1 MTTNSAIN
9 LSATAEL
16 PPLNHPWNKCI
27 TVGRGYELLRADLR
41 EHLLVL
47 QKEFGYKHIRFHATF
62 HDDVAVVHRGSDNSL
77 VYRWTQLDK
86 IYDFLVDAGFAPIM
100 EINPMPAALASGDQT
115 MCWYKANVTPPKSYA
130 QWEHFLR
137 AFLIHFAE
145 RYGIAR
151 LRNWYFEVWNE
162 PNLRNIF
169 WSGSQQ
175 EYFQLYASCAKVIKE
190 LDTELRV
197 GGPAGAGDG
206 WNLDLA
212 RYCRENSVPLDFISY
227 HVYPVFETECKETL
241 DANISTALP
250 AGMNMV
256 AHLKTA
262 KKNLAAEGFGDLPI
276 FITEWN
282 TQSQD
287 QEKQI
292 KWSGNESVSTLFA
305 GAAVCHFA
313 TASDEDVDIFGWW
326 VASDVFEEGGP
337 QVEPYGRGF
346 QYYGML
352 TVDGVPKS
360 SYHAFSFLNRMRGP
374 RYDVAVDNQVSPLQ
388 NLLVT
393 DERVATRCL
402 IWNCVFPFEDERT
415 WEGTLELPVPAIM
428 ASEHQ
433 LRVVIH
439 KVAKGWGS
447 AYEFWQEMGSPA
459 NLTRA
464 EQEALAARSLP
475 AVSAAMHKVVHGK
488 IALDFKLL
496 PNEFAFIEIG
506 GAPAGNVAI
515 STKDQDELNVQL
527 ML

>member
-1 MTTNSAIN
+1 MTTNTAKTV
-9 LSATAEL
+9 SATAEL
-16 PPLNHPWNKCI
+16 PPLKHPWNKCI

-47 QKEFGYKHIRFHATF
+47 QKEFGYQHIRFHATF
-62 HDDVAVVHRGSDNSL
+62 HDDVAVVHRGADNSL
-77 VYRWTQLDK
+77 VYRWNQLDK
-86 IYDFLVDAGFAPIM
+86 IYDFLVEAGLDPIL

-115 MCWYKANVTPPKSYA
+115 ICWYKGNVTPPQSYA

-137 AFLIHFAE
+137 AFVVHFAE

-151 LRNWYFEVWNE
+151 LRQWYFEVWNE

-169 WSGSQQ
+169 WSGAQQ
-175 EYFQLYASCAKVIKE
+175 EYFQLYASCAKVLKE
-190 LDTELRV
+190 LDKDLRV

-212 RYCRENSVPLDFISY
+212 RYCRDNQAPLDFISY
-227 HVYPVFETECKETL
+227 HVYPVFETECKESRA
-241 DANISTALP
+241 ANISTALP

-256 AHLKTA
+256 EAMKTA
-262 KKNLAAEGFGDLPI
+262 KRNLAAEGFGDLPI

-282 TQSQD
+282 SQCQD
-287 QEKQI
+287 QEKRI
-292 KWSGNESVSTLFA
+292 RWSGNESVSTLFA

-313 TASDEDVDIFGWW
+313 TASDAEADMFGWW

-346 QYYGML
+346 QYYGLL

-360 SYHAFSFLNRMRGP
+360 SCHAFRFLNRMRGP
-374 RYDVAVDNQVSPLQ
+374 RYDMAVENQRSPLQ

-393 DERVATRCL
+393 DERVLTRCL
-402 IWNCVFPFEDERT
+402 IWNCVFPFEDQRA
-415 WEGTLELPVPAIM
+415 WEGTLELPAPALR
-428 ASEHQ
+428 ASDSQ
-433 LRVVIH
+433 IRVVIQ
-439 KVAKGWGS
+439 KVAKAQGS
-447 AYEFWQEMGSPA
+447 AYEFWQAMGSPA

-464 EQEALAARSLP
+464 EQEVIAARAQP
-475 AVSAAMHKVVHGK
+475 ACSAAMFPVESGK
-488 IALDFKLL
+488 IQLPFNLL

-506 GAPAGNVAI
+506 GDPAGDVAL
-515 STKDQDELNVQL
+515 SSAEQATLNVQL